1 MSTLTSHI
9 IIPVEVPSLGD
20 NLDHRE
26 QLAAMLHQAMQS
38 IGHPYEHNNKHF
50 ALSTHPSYAAAYE
63 AAEKPA
69 RGILGADTDGF
80 VHETINQ
87 DTAVWVTVS
96 CLDGAPLAT
105 IQLVHEALD
114 EQILQS
120 LLEQYDS
127 PAFAATREALNAL
140 SSGSDV
146 LRQVLL
152 DVITYDLKSDIADE
166 LPRTPYEES
175 VEVGNRHRYVGEAFK
190 VDPVSE
196 MFTNPYALRDAAAEN
211 SIDYI
216 GQTEHEAIQGA
227 MEKCWSEDAQE
238 DLMPLIEMLGFSEG
252 DVTARLEDFTRDAL
266 TERGGAI
273 KIKPTGAVAI
283 AARPKLGKEG
293 IYITFDGITS
303 SRLNAVV
310 DEDYLAMLDLLK
322 IDPKAWVD
330 HLAEAAGLGKANW
343 DIDVK
348 AIIHDHLRDARFDP
362 ATGYHWE
369 GEALHESLRST
380 LIQALFSP
388 TTDAIDADKVKAA
401 EDARIAYR
409 AAMKADAPD
418 EQLQT
423 LKDAMTAAQEACFD
437 DAGESTIETAEYLF
451 DIALEV
457 VKAKAE
463 DLDAQWLQE
472 HGVNLDRLGQIS
484 SSTEQ
489 LATFPQ
495 MAQMPHYYMAVAN
508 LNSGNSLSYE
518 WSAPPHQ
525 PAADAPLMSMD
536 NLVSVLDNANYSGN
550 LVIAFD
556 CDLDDLLKIGL
567 AASSEKPQEVTISG
581 AYMHIHDYLNGAG
594 DGEPLARPITIPVN
608 DLASSKW
615 DLRNDLTNSYGIS
628 GVFGEF
634 LAEDCGIMLHEIKPA
649 VTRELEAEAPSI

>member
-1 MSTLTSHI
+1 MSTLPSHVI
-9 IIPVEVPSLGD
+9 LPVEVSLPQDDPTHREKFAAVLDQALKSLGD
-20 NLDHRE
+20 
-26 QLAAMLHQAMQS
+26 S
-38 IGHPYEHNNKHF
+38 YEHFNKRF
-50 ALSTHPSYAAAYE
+50 ALSASPSYAAAYE
-63 AAEKPA
+63 AAAKPA
-69 RGILGADTDGF
+69 RGILGADTEGF
-80 VHETINQ
+80 AHETINQ

-105 IQLVHEALD
+105 VQLVREALD
-114 EQILQS
+114 EEVLQA
-120 LLEQYDS
+120 LLEKYDS
-127 PAFAATREALNAL
+127 PAFASTREALNAL
-140 SSGSDV
+140 TSSPDA

-166 LPRTPYEES
+166 LPRNPYEES
-175 VEVGNRHRYVGEAFK
+175 VDVSDRHSYVGEAFD
-190 VDPVSE
+190 VDPVAQ
-196 MFTNPYALRDAAAEN
+196 MFTEPYALRDAATERN
-211 SIDYI
+211 IDYI
-216 GQTEHEAIQGA
+216 GSTENAAIQDT
-227 MEKCWSEDAQE
+227 MKRCWSDSKQE
-238 DLMPLIEMLGFSEG
+238 DLMPLIETLGFSDD
-252 DVTARLEDFTRDAL
+252 DVTARLEDFARD
-266 TERGGAI
+266 TQSQRGGAI
-273 KIKPTGAVAI
+273 EIKPQGAVAI

-322 IDPKAWVD
+322 VDPKAWVD

-348 AIIHDHLRDARFDP
+348 AIIDEHLQEARFDP

-380 LIQALFSP
+380 LIQSLFNP
-388 TTDAIDADKVKAA
+388 TTDAIDAEKVKAA
-401 EDARIAYR
+401 EDARVAYR

-418 EQLQT
+418 EQLTT
-423 LKDAMTAAQEACFD
+423 LKDAMSAAQEACFD
-437 DAGESTIETAEYLF
+437 DMGESTIETAKYLF

-472 HGVNLDRLGQIS
+472 HGVDLERLGQIN

-518 WSAPPHQ
+518 WSTPPHQ
-525 PAADAPLMSMD
+525 PAAEAPLISMG
-536 NLVSVLDNANYSGN
+536 NLASVLDNANYSGN

-581 AYMHIHDYLNGAG
+581 AYMHIHDYMNGAG

-608 DLASSKW
+608 DLASKW
-615 DLRNDLTNSYGIS
+615 DLRNDLANSYGIS
-628 GVFGEF
+628 GVFGQF
-634 LAEDCGIMLHEIKPA
+634 LAEDCGIMLHEIAPA